1 MTHGTTT
8 PSELPCDASAETTVP
23 QESNPSGS
31 ALDRFSDCCGRSG
44 LDVLFRRDA
53 PERWQEVLDQS
64 GYVPV
69 LHTPAMLDYQLSYF
83 SGTDPACADASL
95 IILHDRK
102 PCAVWP
108 LMLAGPDA
116 SHSLSTV
123 GSPLVSPLFRRDA
136 PAKTVK
142 SIVTRCHALA
152 ASYTGGAY
160 VGQELFIAAQ
170 GLSEWYL
177 QTVRAGAVAAIGHE
191 MFIDLALPMQE
202 IRTAFRK
209 SYKPLI
215 SMGERLWSAT
225 VCSNTSAE
233 IWDEFRCLHRE
244 VAGRSTRSQESWAR
258 QHEAIAAGNAFFV
271 YLRDTGGRMVGGG
284 LFHVS
289 RDEGLYAV
297 GAYDRALFDKPL
309 GHLVQHHAIIE
320 MKRRGLKWYK
330 IGSCAYPG
338 DRPSPSAKEI
348 AISHF
353 KQGFATHHF
362 AALRF
367 ELAAGA
373 TDQ

>member
-1 MTHGTTT
+1 MIPTTAT
-8 PSELPCDASAETTVP
+8 SSDLSRDAS
-23 QESNPSGS
+23 SNAAVEQASSPPAP
-31 ALDRFSDCCGRSG
+31 ALGGFTACCRESG

-53 PERWQEVLDQS
+53 PERWCEVLNLA

-69 LHTPAMLDYQLSYF
+69 IHTPAMLDYQLSYF
-83 SGTDPACADASL
+83 SGTDPACMDASL
-95 IILHDRK
+95 IILHDHK

-108 LMLAGPDA
+108 LMLSGPDA
-116 SHSLSTV
+116 SLSLSTA

-142 SIVTRCHALA
+142 SIITRCHALA
-152 ASYTGGAY
+152 AAYTGGAY
-160 VGQELFIAAQ
+160 AGQELFVAGQ

-177 QTVRAGAVAAIGHE
+177 QAVRAGAVATVGHE
-191 MFIDLALPMQE
+191 MFIDLGMTVPE

-225 VCSNTSAE
+225 VCPNTPADV
-233 IWDEFRCLHRE
+233 WDEFRSLHRE
-244 VAGRSTRSQESWAR
+244 VAGRSTRSPESWLR
-258 QHEAIAAGNAFFV
+258 QHEAIVAGNAFFV
-271 YLRDTGGRMVGGG
+271 YLRDADGRMVGGG

-309 GHLVQHHAIIE
+309 GHLVQSHAVNE

-330 IGSCAYPG
+330 IGACAYQG
-338 DRPSPSAKEI
+338 DRPRPSDKEI

-367 ELAAGA
+367 EFAGGA
-373 TDQ
+373 DR